1 MTSISLA
8 AWREKVPEADVYII
22 PTLCQST
29 IHPVFGIRL
38 SVFTVFR
45 CSACGYPSLWTGMI
59 FAADR
64 HPQYGA
70 NVEGPEEL
78 NFCSVFDWPLKAY
91 DSSSRNS

>member
-1 MTSISLA
+1 
-8 AWREKVPEADVYII
+8 
-22 PTLCQST
+22 
-29 IHPVFGIRL
+29 
-38 SVFTVFR
+38 
-45 CSACGYPSLWTGMI
+45 MI